1 MKACAVCGEGEQ
13 RYRCPACGVR
23 YCSVDCFRKH
33 KEAGC
38 EGTRKRR
45 RDPAPAPGGSGGAST
60 TADAATGPDMA
71 RTAENFQQEGAKAA
85 PGSAEEEFDV
95 DEMRCR
101 LSAAQLEEFAT
112 DEEIR
117 RQLRDPRLQEA
128 VREVD
133 GAADRF
139 RALESHVRRDAD
151 FAAFVD
157 RVLLSVGAARRRED
171 GTVEFV
177 A

>member
-1 MKACAVCGEGEQ
+1 MKTCAVCGEGGQ
-13 RYRCPACGVR
+13 RYRCPACSIR

-45 RDPAPAPGGSGGAST
+45 RDPAPPT
-60 TADAATGPDMA
+60 DAAGAPATTEAPA
-71 RTAENFQQEGAKAA
+71 APTVAPLTKLSENEGARPA

-101 LSAAQLEEFAT
+101 LSAAQLAQFVS

-117 RQLRDPRLQEA
+117 RQLRDPILQEA

-133 GAADRF
+133 GATDRF
-139 RALESHVRRDAD
+139 RALESYMRRDAD

-157 RVLLSVGAARRRED
+157 RVLISVGAARRRED